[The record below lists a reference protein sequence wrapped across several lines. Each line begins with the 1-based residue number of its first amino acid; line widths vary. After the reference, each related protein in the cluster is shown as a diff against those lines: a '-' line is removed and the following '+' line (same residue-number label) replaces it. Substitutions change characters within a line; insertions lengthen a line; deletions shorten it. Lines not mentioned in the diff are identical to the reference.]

1 MPEKITLT
9 DNSVELLEA
18 GWDGE
23 RFWLSHLIKSKCDF
37 QPNQG
42 GHSIIILNAGEAA
55 RYAKFINAH
64 LNLKGYSYANLK
76 DNG

>member
-1 MPEKITLT
+1 MPEKIVLT
-9 DNSVELLEA
+9 DNSEELLEA

-23 RFWLSHLIKSKCDF
+23 RFWLSHLIKSNS
-37 QPNQG
+37 QPNQE

-64 LNLKGYSYANLK
+64 LNLKKYSYANLK